1 MNTADIQQGTQEWI
15 DARLGNVTASRIHCV
30 TAKPRRKGQT
40 ESTTRANYMSQL
52 AVEILTG
59 KSAEESFENWNMQ
72 RGIRLEP
79 EARSEYE
86 LRVSEIV
93 TTAGFIKHPL
103 IARAGCSPD
112 ALVGS
117 KGLAQFKCP
126 ILRVHGE
133 YVKSAKI
140 KKVPAEYYPQVQFEL
155 ACTWREWND
164 FVSYN
169 DRFPEH
175 NQLVIVRAERDEPY
189 IKELEAAVVE
199 FNAEV
204 DELVKEW
211 GA

>member
-1 MNTADIQQGTQEWI
+1 MNTEEIQQGTQDWI
-15 DARLGNVTASRIHCV
+15 DARLGKVTASRIHCV
-30 TAKPRRKGQT
+30 MAKPRRKGQT
-40 ESTTRANYMSQL
+40 ESTTRANYMAQL
-52 AVEILTG
+52 AIEILTG
-59 KSAEESFENWNMQ
+59 KSAEDGYENWNMQ
-72 RGIRLEP
+72 RGIKLEP

-93 TTAGFIKHPL
+93 TTAGFIEHPR

-126 ILRVHGE
+126 IPRVHGE
-133 YVKSAKI
+133 YVKLAKI
-140 KKVPAEYYPQVQFEL
+140 KKVPPEYYPQVQFEL
-155 ACTWREWND
+155 ACTGRERND

-189 IKELEAAVVE
+189 IKELEAAVIE